1 MKLNKEFWEQV
12 LLDYEDYTRHDAN
25 GSKPVFLCGG
35 SKLFKEV
42 WDKQRDEIRFLAKEF
57 LDYYVITNVELG
69 LNLLFVQSSY
79 SCEVAVET
87 RKAFLNYLIN
97 ERQEI
102 LD

>member
-12 LLDYEDYTRHDAN
+12 LLDYEDYTSVNATLI
-25 GSKPVFLCGG
+25 SICGG

-42 WDKQRDEIRFLAKEF
+42 WGKQKDEIKLSAKEF
-57 LDYYVITNVELG
+57 LDHYLITNVELG
-69 LNLLFVQSSY
+69 TKNLLFVSFSY
-79 SCEVAVET
+79 SYEVAVGT
-87 RKAFLNYLIN
+87 RKEFLNYMIN